1 MPSDLQNACDVLHQL
16 DFDDGKTLVARGC
29 SFSIGRSDCNDL
41 VNLSAHLSA
50 KHCRLEPT
58 VSSVA
63 SGDGG
68 TDGGLECGAVA
79 PTLIDTSSNGTFV
92 GGAKVHR
99 AARELKWGE
108 KVEVVKGNTV
118 RLSA

>member
-1 MPSDLQNACDVLHQL
+1 MPYDLQNACDALHQL

-29 SFSIGRSDCNDL
+29 SFSIGRGDCNDL

-68 TDGGLECGAVA
+68 VPPGGQAVVADDCSASRTPPIPLMAIAIDG
-79 PTLIDTSSNGTFV
+79 
-92 GGAKVHR
+92 
-99 AARELKWGE
+99 
-108 KVEVVKGNTV
+108 
-118 RLSA
+118 

>member
-1 MPSDLQNACDVLHQL
+1 MQNACDVLHQL

-29 SFSIGRSDCNDL
+29 SFSIGRGDCNDL